1 MMIRILTTLSF
12 YLAPLTAKLKNSS
25 RSFLERLASFLSSP
39 LLSRQVLLRVSRQ
52 TGPYTCSTT
61 VRLDE
66 SPPDF
71 DYWTMFSVLDT
82 SLHHQKHL
90 HYVIA
95 NTTFAQDWQSTLSFL
110 TDLTNVPCFLLI
122 IILLQL
128 GRSMCSWTARQ
139 TEAPVASSLQ
149 EAAGVGTVPTLLS
162 GHHRRRVVKTRIDRE

>member
-1 MMIRILTTLSF
+1 MHTRPLATYIYIVVCSAALRGKILKGSKKTKHKQTVIHSTQWGYIAQSLFTVMKIRILTTLSF

-71 DYWTMFSVLDT
+71 DY
-82 SLHHQKHL
+82 
-90 HYVIA
+90 
-95 NTTFAQDWQSTLSFL
+95 
-110 TDLTNVPCFLLI
+110 
-122 IILLQL
+122 
-128 GRSMCSWTARQ
+128 
-139 TEAPVASSLQ
+139 
-149 EAAGVGTVPTLLS
+149 
-162 GHHRRRVVKTRIDRE
+162 